1 MFIRVVVKYEDRE
14 FKIKVTRDTTV
25 GMLMIKIRKFLKL
38 KPEEGVFLFW
48 PRRFR
53 SDALHPGSKLLSD
66 IQTEPLQMLQCNLLK
81 ENCFGTL
88 SKMFV
93 KARIE
98 KRKELYCAILTFSF
112 YGLYHYDEVTIHETL
127 EMATAYL
134 LRERCSGHLSLDVGN
149 LKK

>member
-66 IQTEPLQMLQCNLLK
+66 IQTEPLQMLQCNLLC
-81 ENCFGTL
+81 ENTFGAWGRGFC
-88 SKMFV
+88 SAK
-93 KARIE
+93 IE
-98 KRKELYCAILTFSF
+98 KKKDLFVVSITWSWYAITTWT
-112 YGLYHYDEVTIHETL
+112 EVEVFETL
-127 EMATAYL
+127 EEAKSYVL
-134 LRERCSGHLSLDVGN
+134 KERCAGGLTLSL
-149 LKK
+149 